1 MDELK
6 LKIFFSR
13 QITER
18 SVICQVNKTGE
29 WLMTELI
36 VGLAGNPNV
45 GKTTVFNQ
53 LTGMR
58 QHVGNWPGKTVERA
72 EGHFKHGG
80 YDYDVVDL
88 PGNYALSA
96 HSMEE
101 IVSRDFIVDDD
112 SDVIIN
118 VVDAANL
125 ERNLYLTVQMMELGA
140 NLVMALN
147 MNDFAKKKDHII
159 DIKLMS
165 ELLGFPVVEINAKT
179 KDGFDDLLKT
189 VEKASSNP
197 VDSSEKLSYGNDI
210 KGHLMDLQ
218 KLIEQDKNLL
228 DVPPVWTAIKLL
240 EKDAIVIDKVKGSS
254 KGSQI
259 MAESDRVSAH
269 LWDVY
274 KEGPEEVIANA
285 RYAFID
291 GLMTEAV
298 KRPTVEKETTTDR
311 IDKIV
316 TNRLLAPFIFLIIM
330 WVMFQL
336 TFTVGAPFQD
346 MIDEAFGALGEMVA
360 GYIANEYLA
369 SFICDGI
376 IGGVGGVLTFL
387 PIIILMFLFLS
398 ILEDCGYLAR
408 AAFTLDK
415 LMHKIVGLHGKAFIP
430 MILGFGCGVPAIMAT
445 RTMENEGDR
454 MLAMMLVPFMSCT
467 ARLPI
472 YAIFIAAFFTKD
484 QGLVLLSIYVL
495 GIVVAL
501 IVAAIL
507 KRTMFKGLST
517 PFVMELPTYKVPSIK
532 GVLLHTWEKVKGF
545 LRKAGTI
552 ILACSIVLWALSI
565 FPLGVEYGSAQSVLG
580 MIGTAI
586 APIFAPLG
594 FGTWQAAVAI
604 IAGLAA
610 KEVVVA
616 TFGTLA
622 GMEEDDEEGI
632 TSLVHDTFTPLS
644 AYAFMAFTLLYTPCF
659 AAIGAIKQETNSYKW
674 ALTMC
679 GITLVTAYIVSFL
692 IYNVGMLAGFG

>member
-1 MDELK
+1 MK
-6 LKIFFSR
+6 K
-13 QITER
+13 
-18 SVICQVNKTGE
+18 
-29 WLMTELI
+29 LI

-45 GKTTVFNQ
+45 GKTTVFNK

-58 QHVGNWPGKTVERA
+58 QHVGNWPGKTVEKA
-72 EGHFKHGG
+72 EGHFKHGN
-80 YDYDVVDL
+80 YEYNVIDL

-101 IVSRDFIVDDD
+101 IISRDFIVDDD

-140 NLVMALN
+140 NLVIALN
-147 MNDFAKKKDHII
+147 MNDFAKKKEHII

-165 ELLGFPVVEINAKT
+165 KLLGIPIVEISAKT
-179 KDGFDDLLKT
+179 GDGFEKLLNT
-189 VEKASSNP
+189 VEKQAKKP
-197 VDSSEKLSYGNDI
+197 IDSSEKISYSNDI
-210 KGHLMDLQ
+210 KGHLAELQ
-218 KLIEQDKNLL
+218 EIIKKDETLMN
-228 DVPPVWTAIKLL
+228 VPSIWTAVKLL
-240 EKDAIVIDKVKGSS
+240 ERDTIIIDKVQKSEYGSKILIEVDKVS
-254 KGSQI
+254 K
-259 MAESDRVSAH
+259 H
-269 LWDVY
+269 LHDVY
-274 KEGPEEVIANA
+274 QECPEEVIANA

-291 GLMTEAV
+291 GLIAESV
-298 KRPTVEKETTTDR
+298 KKPAVEKETTTDK

-316 TNRLLAPFIFLIIM
+316 TNRILAPFIFIIIM
-330 WVMFQL
+330 WTMFQL
-336 TFTVGAPFQD
+336 TFTIGAPFQD
-346 MIDEAFGALGEMVA
+346 MIDVAFGSISEFVA
-360 GYIANEYLA
+360 GFIANEYLA

-472 YAIFIAAFFTKD
+472 YAIFIAAFFPD
-484 QGLVLLSIYVL
+484 NQGTMLLAIYLL

-517 PFVMELPTYKVPSIK
+517 PFVMELPTYKVPSLK
-532 GVLLHTWEKVKGF
+532 GILLHTWEKVKGF

-565 FPLGVEYGSAQSVLG
+565 FPLGVEYGSADSLLG
-580 MIGTAI
+580 MIGNVI

-622 GMEEDDEEGI
+622 GMAEDDEAGI

-644 AYAFMAFTLLYTPCF
+644 AVSFMAFTLLYTPCF
-659 AAIGAIKQETNSYKW
+659 AAIGAIKQETNSYRW

-679 GITLVTAYIVSFL
+679 CITLVTGYIVAFL
-692 IYNVGMLAGFG
+692 IYNVGLLAGFG

>member
-1 MDELK
+1 MI
-6 LKIFFSR
+6 LKI
-13 QITER
+13 
-18 SVICQVNKTGE
+18 GE
-29 WLMTELI
+29 KLMKKLI

-45 GKTTVFNQ
+45 GKTTVFNK

-58 QHVGNWPGKTVERA
+58 QHVGNWPGKTVEKA
-72 EGHFKHGG
+72 EGHFKHGN
-80 YDYDVVDL
+80 YEYNVIDL

-140 NLVMALN
+140 NLVIALN
-147 MNDFAKKKDHII
+147 MNDFAKKKEHII

-165 ELLGFPVVEINAKT
+165 KLLGIPIVEISAKT
-179 KDGFDDLLKT
+179 GDGFEKLLNT
-189 VEKASSNP
+189 VEKQAKKP
-197 VDSSEKLSYGNDI
+197 IDSSEKISYSNDI
-210 KGHLMDLQ
+210 KGHLAELQ
-218 KLIEQDKNLL
+218 EIIEKDETLMN
-228 DVPPVWTAIKLL
+228 VPSIWTAVKLL
-240 EKDAIVIDKVKGSS
+240 EKDTIIIDKVQKSEYGSKILIEVDKVS
-254 KGSQI
+254 K
-259 MAESDRVSAH
+259 H
-269 LWDVY
+269 LHDVY
-274 KEGPEEVIANA
+274 QEGPEEVIANA

-291 GLMTEAV
+291 GLVAESV
-298 KRPTVEKETTTDR
+298 KKPAVEKETTTDK

-316 TNRLLAPFIFLIIM
+316 TNRILAPFIFIIIM
-330 WVMFQL
+330 WTMFQL
-336 TFTVGAPFQD
+336 TFTIGAPFQD
-346 MIDEAFGALGEMVA
+346 MIDVAFGSISEFVA
-360 GYIANEYLA
+360 GFIANEYLA

-472 YAIFIAAFFTKD
+472 YAIFIAAFFPD
-484 QGLVLLSIYVL
+484 NQGTMLLAIYLL

-517 PFVMELPTYKVPSIK
+517 PFVMELPTYKVPSLK
-532 GVLLHTWEKVKGF
+532 GILLHAWEKVKGF

-565 FPLGVEYGSAQSVLG
+565 FPLGVEYGSADSLLG
-580 MIGTAI
+580 MIGNVI

-622 GMEEDDEEGI
+622 GMAEDDEAGI

-644 AYAFMAFTLLYTPCF
+644 AVSFMAFTLLYTPCF
-659 AAIGAIKQETNSYKW
+659 AAIGAIKQETNSYRW

-679 GITLVTAYIVSFL
+679 CITLVTGYIVAFL
-692 IYNVGMLAGFG
+692 IYNVGLLAGFG

>member
-1 MDELK
+1 
-6 LKIFFSR
+6 
-13 QITER
+13 
-18 SVICQVNKTGE
+18 
-29 WLMTELI
+29 MTKLI

-72 EGHFKHGG
+72 EGHFKHGS
-80 YDYDVVDL
+80 YEYDVVDL

-112 SDVIIN
+112 SDVIVN

-147 MNDFAKKKDHII
+147 MNDFAKKKEHII
-159 DIKLMS
+159 DIPLMS

-179 KDGFDDLLKT
+179 KDGFEDLLNA
-189 VEKASSNP
+189 VEKAAKNP
-197 VDSSEKLSYGNDI
+197 IDSSEKLAYSNDI
-210 KGHLMDLQ
+210 KGHLSELQ
-218 KLIEQDKNLL
+218 AVIEKDSNLL
-228 DVPPVWTAIKLL
+228 DVPSVWTAIKLL
-240 EKDAIVIDKVKGSS
+240 EKDSIVIQKVQQSSYGSKILVEVDKVS
-254 KGSQI
+254 K
-259 MAESDRVSAH
+259 H
-269 LWDVY
+269 LHDVY

-291 GLMTEAV
+291 GLMAEAV
-298 KRPTVEKETTTDR
+298 KRPAVEKETTTDK

-316 TNRLLAPFIFLIIM
+316 TNRILAPFIFIIIM

-336 TFTVGAPFQD
+336 TFTIGAPFQD
-346 MIDEAFGALGEMVA
+346 MIDQAFGALGEFI
-360 GYIANEYLA
+360 GGFIANEYLA

-472 YAIFIAAFFTKD
+472 YAIFIGAFFAD
-484 QGLVLLSIYVL
+484 NQGNVLLAIYLL

-507 KRTMFKGLST
+507 KRTLFKGLST
-517 PFVMELPTYKVPSIK
+517 PFVMELPTYKIPSIK

-580 MIGTAI
+580 MIGNVI

-644 AYAFMAFTLLYTPCF
+644 AFSFMAFTLLYTPCF

-674 ALTMC
+674 AATMC
-679 GITLVTAYIVSFL
+679 AITLVTAYIVSFL
-692 IYNVGMLAGFG
+692 IFNIGKLAGFG

>member
-1 MDELK
+1 MK
-6 LKIFFSR
+6 
-13 QITER
+13 
-18 SVICQVNKTGE
+18 
-29 WLMTELI
+29 ELI

-72 EGHFKHGG
+72 EGSFKHGE
-80 YDYDVVDL
+80 YEYDVVDL

-165 ELLGFPVVEINAKT
+165 ELLGFPVVEVNAKT
-179 KDGFDDLLKT
+179 KGGLDELLTT
-189 VEKASSNP
+189 VEKAAANP
-197 VDSSEKLSYGNDI
+197 VDSSVKLSYGDELRQ
-210 KGHLMDLQ
+210 HLADLQ
-218 KLIEQDKNLL
+218 AIIEQDKSLL
-228 DVPPVWTAIKLL
+228 DVPSIWTAIKLL
-240 EKDAIVIDKVKGSS
+240 EKDSIVIEKVQKSSMSSKIMMEVDKVS
-254 KGSQI
+254 K
-259 MAESDRVSAH
+259 H
-269 LWDVY
+269 LIDVFD
-274 KEGPEEVIANA
+274 EGAEEVIANA
-285 RYAFID
+285 RYAFIG
-291 GLMTEAV
+291 GLMAEAV
-298 KRPTVEKETTTDR
+298 KRPDVEKESTTDK

-316 TNRLLAPFIFLIIM
+316 TNRLLAPFIFLGIIFS
-330 WVMFQL
+330 MFHL
-336 TFTVGAPFQD
+336 TYTIGAPFQE
-346 MIDEAFGALGEMVA
+346 MIDQGFSALAEAVA
-360 GYIANEYLA
+360 GYISNEYLA

-408 AAFTLDK
+408 AAFTLDIV
-415 LMHKIVGLHGKAFIP
+415 MHKLVGLHGKAFIP

-445 RTMENEGDR
+445 RTMENESDR
-454 MLAMMLVPFMSCT
+454 LLAMMLVPFMSCT
-467 ARLPI
+467 ARAPI
-472 YAIFIAAFFTKD
+472 YAIFVAAFFT
-484 QGLVLLSIYVL
+484 QHQALMVTLMYVI

-501 IVAAIL
+501 LVAAIL
-507 KRTMFKGLST
+507 KRTLFKGMSA
-517 PFVMELPTYKVPSIK
+517 PFVMELPTYKIPSLK

-552 ILACSIVLWALSI
+552 ILVCSIVLWILSS
-565 FPLGVEYGSAQSVLG
+565 FPLGVEYGSEQSVLG
-580 MIGTAI
+580 MIGTFI
-586 APIFAPLG
+586 SPIFAPLG

-604 IAGLAA
+604 ISGLAA
-610 KEVVVA
+610 KEVVVS

-632 TSLVHDTFTPLS
+632 TSLIQETFTPLS
-644 AYAFMAFTLLYTPCF
+644 SFAFMVFTLLYIPCF
-659 AAIGAIKQETNSYKW
+659 AAIGAIKQETNGFKW
-674 ALTMC
+674 PLIMC

-692 IYNVGMLAGFG
+692 VFQIGGLVGFA

>member
-1 MDELK
+1 M
-6 LKIFFSR
+6 
-13 QITER
+13 
-18 SVICQVNKTGE
+18 KTGGK

-72 EGHFKHGG
+72 EGHFKHGS
-80 YDYDVVDL
+80 YDYEVIDL

-112 SDVIIN
+112 SDVIVN

-140 NLVMALN
+140 NLVVALN
-147 MNDFAKKKDHII
+147 MNDFAKKKEHII
-159 DIKLMS
+159 DIDLMS
-165 ELLGFPVVEINAKT
+165 ELLGVPVVEINAKT
-179 KDGFDDLLKT
+179 KDGFEELLET
-189 VEKASSNP
+189 VEKQSKKPIN
-197 VDSSEKLSYGNDI
+197 SSEKLSYGNDI

-218 KLIEQDKNLL
+218 SVIEQDNDLL
-228 DVPPVWTAIKLL
+228 DVPSVWIAVKLL
-240 EKDAIVIDKVKGSS
+240 EKDTIVIEKVHKSSNSSKIFAEVDKVS
-254 KGSQI
+254 K
-259 MAESDRVSAH
+259 H
-269 LWDVY
+269 LYDVY
-274 KEGPEEVIANA
+274 NESPEEVIANA

-291 GLMTEAV
+291 GLIAEAV
-298 KRPTVEKETTTDR
+298 QKPAVEKETMTDK

-316 TNRLLAPFIFLIIM
+316 TNRILAPFIFIIIM

-336 TFTVGAPFQD
+336 TFTIGAPFQD
-346 MIDEAFGALGEMVA
+346 LIDEAFGALGEFVA
-360 GYIANEYLA
+360 GFIANEYLS

-454 MLAMMLVPFMSCT
+454 MLAMMLVPFTSCT

-472 YAIFIAAFFTKD
+472 YAIFIGAFFAEN
-484 QGLVLLSIYVL
+484 QGTMLLAIYLL

-507 KRTMFKGLST
+507 KRTIFKGLST
-517 PFVMELPTYKVPSIK
+517 PFVMELPTYKIPSVK

-552 ILACSIVLWALSI
+552 ILACSIVLWALST
-565 FPLGVEYGSAQSVLG
+565 FPLGVEPGSADSILG
-580 MIGTAI
+580 MIGSVI

-644 AYAFMAFTLLYTPCF
+644 AFSFMAFTLLYTPCF

-692 IYNVGMLAGFG
+692 IYNVGLLAGFG

>member
-1 MDELK
+1 MK
-6 LKIFFSR
+6 K
-13 QITER
+13 
-18 SVICQVNKTGE
+18 
-29 WLMTELI
+29 LI

-45 GKTTVFNQ
+45 GKTTVFNK

-58 QHVGNWPGKTVERA
+58 QHVGNWPGKTVEKA
-72 EGHFKHGG
+72 EGHFKHGN
-80 YDYDVVDL
+80 YEYNVIDL

-101 IVSRDFIVDDD
+101 IISRDFIVDDD

-140 NLVMALN
+140 NLVIALN
-147 MNDFAKKKDHII
+147 MNDFAKKKEHII

-165 ELLGFPVVEINAKT
+165 KLLGIPIVEISAKT
-179 KDGFDDLLKT
+179 GDGFEKLLNT
-189 VEKASSNP
+189 VEKQAKKP
-197 VDSSEKLSYGNDI
+197 IDSSEKISYSNDI
-210 KGHLMDLQ
+210 KGHLAELQ
-218 KLIEQDKNLL
+218 EIIKKDETLMN
-228 DVPPVWTAIKLL
+228 VPSIWTAVKLL
-240 EKDAIVIDKVKGSS
+240 ERDTIIIDKVQKSEYGSKILIEVDKVS
-254 KGSQI
+254 K
-259 MAESDRVSAH
+259 H
-269 LWDVY
+269 LHDVY
-274 KEGPEEVIANA
+274 QEGSEEVIANA

-291 GLMTEAV
+291 GLVAESV
-298 KRPTVEKETTTDR
+298 KKPAVEKETTTDK

-316 TNRLLAPFIFLIIM
+316 TNRILAPFIFIIIM
-330 WVMFQL
+330 WAMFQL
-336 TFTVGAPFQD
+336 TFTIGAPFQD
-346 MIDEAFGALGEMVA
+346 MIDVAFGSISEFVA
-360 GYIANEYLA
+360 GFIANEYLA

-472 YAIFIAAFFTKD
+472 YAIFIAAFFPD
-484 QGLVLLSIYVL
+484 NQGTMLLAIYLL

-517 PFVMELPTYKVPSIK
+517 PFVMELPTYKVPSLK
-532 GVLLHTWEKVKGF
+532 GILLHTWEKVKGF

-565 FPLGVEYGSAQSVLG
+565 FPLGVEYGSADSLLG
-580 MIGTAI
+580 MTGNVI

-622 GMEEDDEEGI
+622 GMAEDDEAGI

-644 AYAFMAFTLLYTPCF
+644 AVSFMAFTLLYTPCF
-659 AAIGAIKQETNSYKW
+659 AAIGAIKQETNSYRW

-679 GITLVTAYIVSFL
+679 CITLVTGYIVAFL
-692 IYNVGMLAGFG
+692 IYNIGLLAGFGYR

>member
-1 MDELK
+1 
-6 LKIFFSR
+6 
-13 QITER
+13 
-18 SVICQVNKTGE
+18 
-29 WLMTELI
+29 MTKLI

-72 EGHFKHGG
+72 EGHFKHGS
-80 YDYDVVDL
+80 YEYEVIDL

-101 IVSRDFIVDDD
+101 IVSRDFIVDAD

-147 MNDFAKKKDHII
+147 MNDFAKKRDHII
-159 DIKLMS
+159 NIDLMS
-165 ELLGFPVVEINAKT
+165 ELLGFPVVEVNAKT
-179 KDGFDDLLKT
+179 KEGFEELLT
-189 VEKASSNP
+189 AVEKAAANP
-197 VDSSEKLSYGNDI
+197 VDSSAKLSYGNEI
-210 KGHLMDLQ
+210 KGHLSSIQ
-218 KLIEQDKNLL
+218 EIIEQDNNLL
-228 DVPPVWTAIKLL
+228 DVPSVWTAVKLL
-240 EKDAIVIDKVKGSS
+240 EKDTIVIEKVQNSPKS
-254 KGSQI
+254 SQI
-259 MAESDRVSAH
+259 MIETDKVASH
-269 LWDVY
+269 LHDVY
-274 KEGPEEVIANA
+274 KEGAEEVIANA

-291 GLMTEAV
+291 GLMAEAV
-298 KRPTVEKETTTDR
+298 QKPAVEKETITDK

-316 TNRLLAPFIFLIIM
+316 TNRLLAPFIFIIIM
-330 WVMFQL
+330 WALFQL
-336 TFTVGAPFQD
+336 TFTIGAPFQD
-346 MIDEAFGALGEMVA
+346 MIDELFGMIGEWV
-360 GYIANEYLA
+360 GTFIANEYLA

-415 LMHKIVGLHGKAFIP
+415 IMHKIVGLHGKAFIP

-472 YAIFIAAFFTKD
+472 YAIFIAAFFAEN
-484 QGLVLLSIYVL
+484 QGNVLLAIYLL

-507 KRTMFKGLST
+507 KRTLFKGLSS

-565 FPLGVEYGSAQSVLG
+565 FPLGVEYGSADSLLG
-580 MIGTAI
+580 MIGNVI

-622 GMEEDDEEGI
+622 GMEGDDEEGI

-644 AYAFMAFTLLYTPCF
+644 AFSFMAFTLLYTPCF
-659 AAIGAIKQETNSYKW
+659 AAIAAIKQETNSYRW
-674 ALTMC
+674 ALIMC
-679 GITLVTAYIVSFL
+679 AITLVTAYIVSFL
-692 IYNVGMLAGFG
+692 IYNVGLLAGFG

>member
-1 MDELK
+1 M
-6 LKIFFSR
+6 
-13 QITER
+13 
-18 SVICQVNKTGE
+18 G
-29 WLMTELI
+29 ELI

-72 EGHFKHGG
+72 EGSFKHGS
-80 YDYDVVDL
+80 YDYDIVDL

-147 MNDFAKKKDHII
+147 MNDFAKKKDYII

-165 ELLGFPVVEINAKT
+165 ELLGFPVVEVNAKT
-179 KDGFDDLLKT
+179 KDGFDKLLSI
-189 VEKASSNP
+189 VEKQSKKHIDTSK
-197 VDSSEKLSYGNDI
+197 KLSYGNDI

-218 KLIEQDKNLL
+218 ELIEQDNNLM
-228 DVPPVWTAIKLL
+228 DVPSVWTAIKLL
-240 EKDAIVIDKVKGSS
+240 EKDSIVIEKVQGSS
-254 KGSQI
+254 KSSQI
-259 MAESDRVSAH
+259 FAEVDKVSKH
-269 LWDVY
+269 LYDVY
-274 KEGPEEVIANA
+274 NESPEEVIANA

-291 GLMTEAV
+291 GLIAESV
-298 KRPTVEKETTTDR
+298 KKPAVEKETTTDK

-316 TNRLLAPFIFLIIM
+316 TNRILAPFIFIIIM
-330 WVMFQL
+330 WAMFQL
-336 TFTVGAPFQD
+336 TFTIGAPFQD
-346 MIDEAFGALGEMVA
+346 MVGGFFDALKEIVG
-360 GYIANEYLA
+360 GYISNELLS

-376 IGGVGGVLTFL
+376 IGGVGGVLEFL

-398 ILEDCGYLAR
+398 ILEDSGYLAR
-408 AAFTLDK
+408 AAFTLDII
-415 LMHKIVGLHGKAFIP
+415 MHKVVGLHGKAFIP

-472 YAIFIAAFFTKD
+472 YGIFIAAFFAEN
-484 QGLVLLSIYVL
+484 QGNMLLVIYLL

-507 KRTMFKGLST
+507 KRTLFKGLST
-517 PFVMELPTYKVPSIK
+517 PFVMELPTYKIPSIK

-552 ILACSIVLWALSI
+552 ILVCSIALWILQNIYPWGGTDPQMSL
-565 FPLGVEYGSAQSVLG
+565 LGIIGSVIS
-580 MIGTAI
+580 
-586 APIFAPLG
+586 PIFAPLG

-632 TSLVHDTFTPLS
+632 TNLIHDTFNPLS
-644 AYAFMAFTLLYTPCF
+644 AFSFMAFTLLYTPCF

-674 ALTMC
+674 PLTMC
-679 GITLVTAYIVSFL
+679 AITLVTAYIVSFL
-692 IYNVGMLAGFG
+692 IFQIGGLAGFG

>member
-1 MDELK
+1 M
-6 LKIFFSR
+6 
-13 QITER
+13 
-18 SVICQVNKTGE
+18 GE
-29 WLMTELI
+29 WLMKELI

-72 EGHFKHGG
+72 EGSFKHGEYE
-80 YDYDVVDL
+80 YDIVDL

-112 SDVIIN
+112 SDVIVN

-147 MNDFAKKKDHII
+147 MNDFAKRKEHII

-165 ELLGFPVVEINAKT
+165 ELLGFPVIEVNAKT
-179 KDGFDDLLKT
+179 KDGFDELLTT
-189 VEKASSNP
+189 VEKAAAKPIDAS
-197 VDSSEKLSYGNDI
+197 VKLSYGDEL
-210 KGHLMDLQ
+210 KGHLSDLQ
-218 KLIEQDKNLL
+218 ALIEQDKSLM
-228 DVPPVWTAIKLL
+228 DVPSVWTAIKLL
-240 EKDAIVIDKVKGSS
+240 EKDSIVIEKVQQSSMSSKIMMEVDKVS
-254 KGSQI
+254 K
-259 MAESDRVSAH
+259 H
-269 LWDVY
+269 LIDIY
-274 KEGPEEVIANA
+274 NEGAEEVIANA

-291 GLMTEAV
+291 GLVAEAV
-298 KRPTVEKETTTDR
+298 KKPAVEKESTTDR

-316 TNRLLAPFIFLIIM
+316 TNRLLAPFIFLGIM
-330 WVMFQL
+330 FVMFQL
-336 TFTVGAPFQD
+336 TFTIGAPFQD
-346 MIDEAFGALGEMVA
+346 AIDQLFGSLAEAVA
-360 GYIANEYLA
+360 GAIPNEYLA
-369 SFICDGI
+369 SFVCDGI

-408 AAFTLDK
+408 AAFTLDIV
-415 LMHKIVGLHGKAFIP
+415 MHKLVGLHGKAFIP

-472 YAIFIAAFFTKD
+472 YAIFIGAFFVEN
-484 QGLVLLSIYVL
+484 QGLMLLAIYVL

-501 IVAAIL
+501 IVAGIL
-507 KRTMFKGLST
+507 KRTMFKGMST
-517 PFVMELPTYKVPSIK
+517 PFVMELPTYKVPSLK
-532 GVLLHTWEKVKGF
+532 GVLLHTWDKVKGF

-565 FPLGVEYGSAQSVLG
+565 FPLGVKYGSADSVLG
-580 MIGTAI
+580 MIGKVI

-594 FGTWQAAVAI
+594 FGFWQAAVAI

-632 TSLVHDTFTPLS
+632 TSLVQSTFTPLS
-644 AYAFMAFTLLYTPCF
+644 AFSFMAFTLLYTPCF

-679 GITLVTAYIVSFL
+679 AITLVTAYIVSFL
-692 IYNVGMLAGFG
+692 IFNIGTLAGFA

>member
-1 MDELK
+1 MGMK
-6 LKIFFSR
+6 K
-13 QITER
+13 
-18 SVICQVNKTGE
+18 
-29 WLMTELI
+29 LI

-53 LTGMR
+53 LTGMH

-72 EGHFKHGG
+72 EGHFNHGEYE
-80 YDYDVVDL
+80 YDIVDL

-96 HSMEE
+96 HSIEE

-140 NLVMALN
+140 NLILALN
-147 MNDFAKKKDHII
+147 MNDFARKKEHFINI
-159 DIKLMS
+159 DLMS
-165 ELLGFPVVEINAKT
+165 ELLGFPVIEINAKN
-179 KDGFDDLLKT
+179 KEGFEELLT
-189 VEKASSNP
+189 QAEIASKNP
-197 VDSSEKLSYGNDI
+197 IDSSEKLSYSNDV

-218 KLIEQDKNLL
+218 AIIEQDENLL
-228 DVPPVWTAIKLL
+228 DVPSIWTAIKLL
-240 EKDAIVIDKVKGSS
+240 EKDTIVIEKVQKSP
-254 KGSQI
+254 KQSQI
-259 MAESDRVSAH
+259 MAEVDKVSTH
-269 LWDVY
+269 LRDVY

-291 GLMTEAV
+291 GLMAEAV
-298 KRPTVEKETTTDR
+298 DRPSVEKETMTDK

-316 TNRLLAPFIFLIIM
+316 TNRILAPFVFIIIM
-330 WVMFQL
+330 YAMFQL
-336 TFTVGAPFQD
+336 TFTIGAPFQEIIESGFTLLAD
-346 MIDEAFGALGEMVA
+346 VVGSYLGE
-360 GYIANEYLA
+360 GLL
-369 SFICDGI
+369 SSLICKGI

-387 PIIILMFLFLS
+387 PIIVLMFLFLS
-398 ILEDCGYLAR
+398 ILEDSGYLAR
-408 AAFTLDK
+408 AAFTLDIV
-415 LMHKIVGLHGKAFIP
+415 MHKIVGLHGKAFIP

-472 YAIFIAAFFTKD
+472 YGVFIAAFFSDNK
-484 QGLVLLSIYVL
+484 GLMLLLIYVL

-501 IVAAIL
+501 VVAAIL

-517 PFVMELPTYKVPSIK
+517 PFVMELPSYKIPSLK

-545 LRKAGTI
+545 LRKAGTV
-552 ILACSIVLWALSI
+552 ILVCSVVLWALQNIYPWGGSD
-565 FPLGVEYGSAQSVLG
+565 PQMSLLGI
-580 MIGTAI
+580 IGTALS
-586 APIFAPLG
+586 PIFAPLG

-604 IAGLAA
+604 IAGLSA

-632 TSLVHDTFTPLS
+632 TQLIHDSFTPLS
-644 AYAFMAFTLLYTPCF
+644 AFSFMAFSLLYTPCI
-659 AAIGAIKQETNSYKW
+659 AAIGAIKKETNSFKW
-674 ALTMC
+674 AMTMC
-679 GITLVTAYIVSFL
+679 AITIVTAYIVSFL
-692 IYNVGMLAGFG
+692 IFQIGTLAGF

>member
-1 MDELK
+1 MK
-6 LKIFFSR
+6 K
-13 QITER
+13 
-18 SVICQVNKTGE
+18 
-29 WLMTELI
+29 LI

-45 GKTTVFNQ
+45 GKTTVFNK

-58 QHVGNWPGKTVERA
+58 QHVGNWPGKTVEKA
-72 EGHFKHGG
+72 EGHFKHGN
-80 YDYDVVDL
+80 YEYNVIDL

-140 NLVMALN
+140 NLVIALN
-147 MNDFAKKKDHII
+147 MNDFAKKKEHII

-165 ELLGFPVVEINAKT
+165 KLLGIPIVEISAKT
-179 KDGFDDLLKT
+179 GDGFEKLLNT
-189 VEKASSNP
+189 VEKQAKKP
-197 VDSSEKLSYGNDI
+197 IDSSEKISYSNDI
-210 KGHLMDLQ
+210 KGHLAELQ
-218 KLIEQDKNLL
+218 EIIKKDETLMN
-228 DVPPVWTAIKLL
+228 VPSIWTAVKLL
-240 EKDAIVIDKVKGSS
+240 ERDTIIIDKVQKSEYGSKILIEVDKVS
-254 KGSQI
+254 K
-259 MAESDRVSAH
+259 H
-269 LWDVY
+269 LHDVY
-274 KEGPEEVIANA
+274 QEGSEEVIANA

-291 GLMTEAV
+291 GLVAESV
-298 KRPTVEKETTTDR
+298 KKPAVEKETTTDK

-316 TNRLLAPFIFLIIM
+316 TNRILAPFIFIIIM
-330 WVMFQL
+330 CAMFQL
-336 TFTVGAPFQD
+336 TFTIGAPFQD
-346 MIDEAFGALGEMVA
+346 MIDVAFGSISEFVA
-360 GYIANEYLA
+360 GFIANEYLA

-472 YAIFIAAFFTKD
+472 YAIFIAAFFPD
-484 QGLVLLSIYVL
+484 NQGTMLLAIYLL

-517 PFVMELPTYKVPSIK
+517 PFVMELPTYKVPSLK
-532 GVLLHTWEKVKGF
+532 GILLHTWEKVKGF

-565 FPLGVEYGSAQSVLG
+565 FPLGVEYGSADSLLG
-580 MIGTAI
+580 MTGNVI

-622 GMEEDDEEGI
+622 GMAEDDEAGI

-644 AYAFMAFTLLYTPCF
+644 AVSFMAFTLLYTPCF
-659 AAIGAIKQETNSYKW
+659 AAIGAIKQETNSYRW

-679 GITLVTAYIVSFL
+679 CITLVTGYIVAFL
-692 IYNVGMLAGFG
+692 IYNIGLLAGFGYR

>member
-1 MDELK
+1 MK
-6 LKIFFSR
+6 
-13 QITER
+13 
-18 SVICQVNKTGE
+18 
-29 WLMTELI
+29 ELI

-72 EGHFKHGG
+72 EGSFKHGD
-80 YDYDVVDL
+80 YEYDVVDL

-112 SDVIIN
+112 SDVIVN

-159 DIKLMS
+159 DIDLMS
-165 ELLGFPVVEINAKT
+165 ELLGFPVIEVNAKT
-179 KDGFDDLLKT
+179 KDGFEELLT
-189 VEKASSNP
+189 AVEKASQKP
-197 VDSSEKLSYGNDI
+197 IDSSEKLAYGNEL
-210 KGHLMDLQ
+210 KEHLGDLQ
-218 KLIEQDKNLL
+218 SLIEQDKNLL
-228 DVPPVWTAIKLL
+228 NVPSIWTAIKLL
-240 EKDAIVIDKVKGSS
+240 EKDSIVIQKVQGSS
-254 KGSQI
+254 MSSQI
-259 MAESDRVSAH
+259 MIELDKVSKH
-269 LWDVY
+269 LHDIFN
-274 KEGPEEVIANA
+274 EGAEEVVANA

-291 GLMTEAV
+291 GLMAEAV
-298 KRPTVEKETTTDR
+298 QKPDVEKETTTDK

-316 TNRLLAPFIFLIIM
+316 TNRLLAPFIFAFIM
-330 WVMFQL
+330 FAMFEL
-336 TFTVGAPFQD
+336 TFIIGAPFQE
-346 MIDEAFGALGEMVA
+346 MIDQAFGVLSEFIG
-360 GYIANEYLA
+360 GFIANEYLA

-387 PIIILMFLFLS
+387 PLIVILFLFLS

-408 AAFTLDK
+408 AAFTLD
-415 LMHKIVGLHGKAFIP
+415 LVMHKLVGLHGKAFIP

-445 RTMENEGDR
+445 RTMENESDR
-454 MLAMMLVPFMSCT
+454 LLAMMLVPFMSCT
-467 ARLPI
+467 ARMPI
-472 YAIFIAAFFTKD
+472 YLIFIAAFFTENA
-484 QGLVLLSIYVL
+484 GLMLFVMYAL
-495 GIVVAL
+495 GVVVAL

-507 KRTMFKGLST
+507 KRTMFKGMSA
-517 PFVMELPTYKVPSIK
+517 PFVMELPTYKIPSIK

-552 ILACSIVLWALSI
+552 ILALSVVLWILENV
-565 FPLGVEYGSAQSVLG
+565 FPFGGSDPQMSLLGLIGSAV
-580 MIGTAI
+580 

-604 IAGLAA
+604 VAGLGA
-610 KEVVVA
+610 KEVVIS

-632 TSLVHDTFTPLS
+632 TGLIHDTFTPLS
-644 AYAFMAFTLLYTPCF
+644 GFAFMAFTLLYTPCF
-659 AAIGAIKQETNSYKW
+659 AAIGAIKQETNSWKW
-674 ALTMC
+674 PAFMC
-679 GITLVTAYIVSFL
+679 TVTLVTAYVVSCL
-692 IYNVGMLAGFG
+692 IYNVGLLAGFG

>member
-1 MDELK
+1 
-6 LKIFFSR
+6 
-13 QITER
+13 
-18 SVICQVNKTGE
+18 
-29 WLMTELI
+29 MTKLI

-45 GKTTVFNQ
+45 GKTTVFNR

-72 EGHFKHGG
+72 EGHFNHGS
-80 YDYDVVDL
+80 YEYDVIDL

-112 SDVIIN
+112 SDVIVN

-147 MNDFAKKKDHII
+147 MNDFAKKRDHII
-159 DIKLMS
+159 DIDLMS
-165 ELLGFPVVEINAKT
+165 ELLGFPVIEVNAKT
-179 KDGFDDLLKT
+179 GDGFEELLAAA
-189 VEKASSNP
+189 EKASKNP
-197 VDSSEKLSYGNDI
+197 VDSSAKLSYGNELKEHLADI
-210 KGHLMDLQ
+210 Q
-218 KLIEQDKNLL
+218 ALIEKDKNLL
-228 DVPPVWTAIKLL
+228 DVPSEWTAIKLL
-240 EKDAIVIDKVKGSS
+240 EKDSIVIEKVQKSS
-254 KGSQI
+254 QGTSI
-259 MAESDRVSAH
+259 MAEVDKVSGH
-269 LWDVY
+269 LHTIY
-274 KEGPEEVIANA
+274 NEGAEEVVANA
-285 RYAFID
+285 RYAFIG
-291 GLMTEAV
+291 GLMAEAV
-298 KRPTVEKETTTDR
+298 KRPEVEKETTTDK

-330 WVMFQL
+330 VVMFQL
-336 TFTVGAPFQD
+336 TFTIGAPFQD
-346 MIDEAFGALGEMVA
+346 MIDQAFGLLAEFVASYLGDSL
-360 GYIANEYLA
+360 LA
-369 SFICDGI
+369 SFVCDGI

-408 AAFTLDK
+408 AAFTLDIV
-415 LMHKIVGLHGKAFIP
+415 MHKIVGLHGKAFIP

-472 YAIFIAAFFTKD
+472 YGIFIAAFFTEH
-484 QGLVLLSIYVL
+484 QALIMLSIYLL

-517 PFVMELPTYKVPSIK
+517 PFVMELPTYKVPSLK

-545 LRKAGTI
+545 LKKAGTL
-552 ILACSIVLWALSI
+552 ILACSIVLWILQNI
-565 FPLGVEYGSAQSVLG
+565 FPWGGSEPQMSLLGI
-580 MIGTAI
+580 IGTAI

-632 TSLVHDTFTPLS
+632 TNLVHDTFTPLS

-674 ALTMC
+674 PLTMC
-679 GITLVTAYIVSFL
+679 VITLVTAYVVSFL
-692 IYNVGMLAGFG
+692 IFQIGGLAGFG